1 MATVS
6 QQLLNEVMAE
16 QRTQF
21 AVHQASGEVSKSHL
35 INRSM
40 KVLSDSS
47 LKQELS
53 IKKPKSL
60 IKTKL
65 KQHFV
70 P

>member
-6 QQLLNEVMAE
+6 RQLLNEMMAE
-16 QRTQF
+16 QRAQF
-21 AVHQASGEVSKSHL
+21 AALQARGEVSPSHL
-35 INRSM
+35 VNRRTKM
-40 KVLSDSS
+40 LSDSS

-53 IKKPKSL
+53 TKKPKSL